1 MSSYAFFKVKWVEL
15 TCWLCINF
23 AVSDGYDTCQNN
35 DYQAKEDLFS
45 RKSDESNFIRAEDID
60 PSKKRLS
67 HIAILLEKLV
77 RKSRPFIYN
86 GII

>member
-1 MSSYAFFKVKWVEL
+1 MWKVKWVEL
-15 TCWLCINF
+15 TCWLCIYF
-23 AVSDGYDTCQNN
+23 AVSDGCDTSQNN

-45 RKSDESNFIRAEDID
+45 RKSEESNFIRAEDID

-77 RKSRPFIYN
+77 KMCQYYL
-86 GII
+86 

>member
-1 MSSYAFFKVKWVEL
+1 M
-15 TCWLCINF
+15 
-23 AVSDGYDTCQNN
+23 CQNN
-35 DYQAKEDLFS
+35 DSQVKEDLFS

-77 RKSRPFIYN
+77 KISQSYLWCNNLTIDNLIPNADPIDFSN
-86 GII
+86 

>member
-1 MSSYAFFKVKWVEL
+1 M
-15 TCWLCINF
+15 
-23 AVSDGYDTCQNN
+23 CQNN
-35 DYQAKEDLFS
+35 DSQVKEDLFS

-77 RKSRPFIYN
+77 RKFSKFYLLWNNLMID
-86 GII
+86 ITLSS